1 MTLTIS
7 SDEEEPTSSQKTP
20 NLSSNTTFTPTT
32 PSITTGT
39 SEEDPFGLPE
49 LTANKQKIGIT
60 YKKSRRERMLD
71 EVCMVSQQ

>member
-20 NLSSNTTFTPTT
+20 NLSSNTTFTT